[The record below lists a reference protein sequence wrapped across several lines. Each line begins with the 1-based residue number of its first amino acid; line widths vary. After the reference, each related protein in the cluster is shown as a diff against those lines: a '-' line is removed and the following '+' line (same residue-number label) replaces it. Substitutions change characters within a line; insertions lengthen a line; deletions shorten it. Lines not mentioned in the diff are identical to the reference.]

1 MHAQALS
8 VHAERTG
15 TENSSKWVSLGNIWL
30 CFKKVLHIF
39 MSLSCSDIDTRRGG
53 LIVSADHEKI
63 MIIPVARPHVC
74 SAWPSFSASIL
85 LKISSKQA

>member
-1 MHAQALS
+1 MHARALS

-39 MSLSCSDIDTRRGG
+39 MSLSCSDIDTRGG
-53 LIVSADHEKI
+53 VNCLS
-63 MIIPVARPHVC
+63 
-74 SAWPSFSASIL
+74 
-85 LKISSKQA
+85 